1 MTCVLHGGNAARRVS
16 LKEQHLPMRMSGAL
30 GLQGRGI
37 AGDTRRYRGQAT
49 QCPKISSV
57 LFIYLLVLFIL
68 WDCEKSVKVSKTSI
82 LR

>member
-16 LKEQHLPMRMSGAL
+16 LKELAHENVWEAL

-37 AGDTRRYRGQAT
+37 ADDTRRYRGQAT
-49 QCPKISSV
+49 QCPKISSA

-68 WDCEKSVKVSKTSI
+68 WDYEKSVKVSKTFIS
-82 LR
+82 R